1 MATTTFS
8 QACPV
13 GQWTLIVDGATASSA
28 GIQVVGTASC
38 RIAVAAT
45 APAVGSNNF
54 FVLNPDAID
63 QIVNMTLGA
72 GSVIYGQ
79 GLSATAYVRGF
90 ATA

>member
-8 QACPV
+8 ISCPV
-13 GQWTLIVDGATASSA
+13 GAWTQIADGSTVASIGIQAVGATP
-28 GIQVVGTASC
+28 C
-38 RIAVAAT
+38 RIAVASS
-45 APAVGSNNF
+45 APAVSSDNF

-72 GSVIYGQ
+72 GSIVYGQ

-90 ATA
+90 QTA

>member
-1 MATTTFS
+1 
-8 QACPV
+8 V
-13 GQWTLIVDGATASSA
+13 IVDGAAASSA
-28 GIQVVGTASC
+28 GIQVVGAFAC
-38 RIAVAAT
+38 RIAVAAS

-72 GSVIYGQ
+72 GNVIYGQ
-79 GLSATAYVRGF
+79 ALSGTAYVRGF